1 MNNMKTKIGIILPLF
16 IIVQLNWLFSQT
28 TQPSPFYDYFLKN
41 GWVFFTSFVV
51 LGGFIALLNLL
62 KVILKMQQ
70 IQIYK
75 EIGKEAFEE
84 AETQPISA
92 IFNRWY
98 KNWTRVVPQEK
109 EHEIMFDHQYD
120 GIRELDNSLPPWWV
134 AMFYVTI
141 IFAGAY
147 MVYYHVADMG
157 VSSQEAYNIEIKEA
171 NAEVKAYLAT
181 QANKVDEN
189 SATVLMDDASLSA
202 AKSLYGVHCVAC
214 HGTMGEGGVG
224 PNFTDNYWIHGGDIK
239 SIFKTI
245 KYGVPEKGMISWQA
259 QLNPSD
265 MQKLGSYILSMKGTN
280 PPNGKEPQG
289 IEEK

>member
-1 MNNMKTKIGIILPLF
+1 MKTKIGILLPLF
-16 IIVQLNWLFSQT
+16 LIVQLTWLFSQT
-28 TQPSPFYDYFLKN
+28 TTSSPFYDNFLKN
-41 GWVFFTSFVV
+41 GWIFFTSLVV
-51 LGGFIALLNLL
+51 LGGFLALLNLL
-62 KVILKMQQ
+62 RVIVKMQQ

-75 EIGKEAFEE
+75 EMGKEAFEE
-84 AETQPISA
+84 AETKPLSA
-92 IFNRWY
+92 IFNKWY
-98 KNWTRVVPQEK
+98 KYWTNVVPQEK

-141 IFAGAY
+141 IFAGFY
-147 MVYYHVADMG
+147 MVYYHVSDMG

-189 SATVLMDDASLSA
+189 TVTVLMDDASLSA

-214 HGTMGEGGVG
+214 HGAMGEGGVG

-265 MQKLGSYILSMKGTN
+265 MQKLGSYIISLKGTN
-280 PPNGKEPQG
+280 PPNAKEPQG

>member
-1 MNNMKTKIGIILPLF
+1 
-16 IIVQLNWLFSQT
+16 
-28 TQPSPFYDYFLKN
+28 
-41 GWVFFTSFVV
+41 
-51 LGGFIALLNLL
+51 
-62 KVILKMQQ
+62 
-70 IQIYK
+70 
-75 EIGKEAFEE
+75 
-84 AETQPISA
+84 
-92 IFNRWY
+92 
-98 KNWTRVVPQEK
+98 
-109 EHEIMFDHQYD
+109 MFDHQYD

-147 MVYYHVADMG
+147 MVYYHFTDMG
-157 VSSQEAYNIEIKEA
+157 VSSQEAYNIEVKEA
-171 NAEVKAYLAT
+171 NAEIKAYLAT

-189 SATVLMDDASLSA
+189 TVTVLMDDASLSA

-214 HGTMGEGGVG
+214 HGALGEGGVG

-289 IEEK
+289 IEVK

>member
-28 TQPSPFYDYFLKN
+28 TQPSQFYDNFLKN

-51 LGGFIALLNLL
+51 LGGFLALLNLL

-75 EIGKEAFEE
+75 EIGKEAYEE

-98 KNWTRVVPQEK
+98 KNWTRVVPLEK
-109 EHEIMFDHQYD
+109 EHEIMFDHHYD

-141 IFAGAY
+141 IFAGVY

-171 NAEVKAYLAT
+171 NAGVKAYLAT

-280 PPNGKEPQG
+280 PPNSKEPQG
-289 IEEK
+289 IEVK

>member
-1 MNNMKTKIGIILPLF
+1 MKTKIGILLPLF
-16 IIVQLNWLFSQT
+16 IIIQLQWLYSQT
-28 TQPSPFYDYFLKN
+28 TQTFPFYDNFLKN
-41 GWVFFTSFVV
+41 GWVFFNSFVV
-51 LGGFIALLNLL
+51 LGGFLALLNLL

-75 EIGKEAFEE
+75 EMGKEAFEE
-84 AETQPISA
+84 AETQPFSA

-147 MVYYHVADMG
+147 MVYYHFTDLG

-189 SATVLMDDASLSA
+189 TAIALMDEASLSA

-289 IEEK
+289 IEVK

>member
-1 MNNMKTKIGIILPLF
+1 MKTKIGIILPLF

-28 TQPSPFYDYFLKN
+28 AQPSPFYDNFLKN
-41 GWVFFTSFVV
+41 GWVFFTSFAV
-51 LGGFIALLNLL
+51 LGGFLALLNLL

-92 IFNRWY
+92 IFNRWF

-109 EHEIMFDHQYD
+109 EHEIMFDHHYD

-141 IFAGAY
+141 IFAGVY
-147 MVYYHVADMG
+147 MVYYHVSDMG

-189 SATVLMDDASLSA
+189 TVTSLTDNASLSA
-202 AKSLYGVHCVAC
+202 AKSLYDVHCVAC
-214 HGTMGEGGVG
+214 HGALGEGGVG

-239 SIFKTI
+239 SIFKII
-245 KYGVPEKGMISWQA
+245 KYGVPEKGMIAWQA

-289 IEEK
+289 IEVK

>member
-1 MNNMKTKIGIILPLF
+1 MKAKIGLLLPLF

-28 TQPSPFYDYFLKN
+28 NPSNPFYDNFLKN
-41 GWVFFTSFVV
+41 GWVFFTSLVV
-51 LGGFIALLNLL
+51 LGGFLALLNLM

-75 EIGKEAFEE
+75 ELGKEAFEE
-84 AETQPISA
+84 AEAQPISS
-92 IFNRWY
+92 IIQRWY
-98 KNWTRVVPQEK
+98 KYWTRVVPQEK
-109 EHEIMFDHQYD
+109 EHEIMFNHQYD
-120 GIRELDNSLPPWWV
+120 GIRELDNRLPPWWV

-141 IFAGAY
+141 LFAGVY
-147 MVYYHVADMG
+147 MVYYHVADIG
-157 VSSQEAYNIEIKEA
+157 VSSQEAYTMEIMEA
-171 NAEVKAYLAT
+171 NAAVKAYLTT
-181 QANKVDEN
+181 QANKVDETT
-189 SATVLMDDASLSA
+189 ATVLTDDASLSA
-202 AKSLYGVHCVAC
+202 AKTLYGVHCIAC
-214 HGTMGEGGVG
+214 HGALGEGGVG

-245 KYGVPEKGMISWQA
+245 KYGVPEKGMISWQN

-265 MQKLGSYILSMKGTN
+265 MQKLGSYILSLKGTN

>member
-1 MNNMKTKIGIILPLF
+1 MKTKAGISISLFLIVPLS
-16 IIVQLNWLFSQT
+16 WLIAQT
-28 TQPSPFYDYFLKN
+28 QQPTAFYNDFLKN
-41 GWVFFTSFVV
+41 GWIFFTSLVV
-51 LGGFIALLNLL
+51 LGGFLALLHLL

-70 IQIYK
+70 IQIYR
-75 EIGKEAFEE
+75 EMGKEAFNE
-84 AETQPISA
+84 AEKQPFSA
-92 IFNRWY
+92 IIQRWY

-141 IFAGAY
+141 LFAGVY
-147 MVYYHVADMG
+147 MVYYHVADIG
-157 VSSQEAYNIEIKEA
+157 VSSQEAYQMEIKEA

-189 SATVLMDDASLSA
+189 TVTVLIDEASLSA

-214 HGTMGEGGVG
+214 HGALGEGGVG
-224 PNFTDNYWIHGGDIK
+224 PNFTDHYWIHGGDIK

-265 MQKLGSYILSMKGTN
+265 MQKLGSYILSLKDTN

>member
-1 MNNMKTKIGIILPLF
+1 MNIMKTKIGILLPLF
-16 IIVQLNWLFSQT
+16 IIIQLQWLYSQT
-28 TQPSPFYDYFLKN
+28 TQTFPFYDNFLKN

-51 LGGFIALLNLL
+51 LGGFLALLNLL

-75 EIGKEAFEE
+75 EMGKEAFEE
-84 AETQPISA
+84 AETQPFSA

-147 MVYYHVADMG
+147 MVYYHFTDMG

-189 SATVLMDDASLSA
+189 TAIALMDEASLSA

-280 PPNGKEPQG
+280 PSNGKEPQG
-289 IEEK
+289 IEVK

>member
-1 MNNMKTKIGIILPLF
+1 MKTKAGISISLFLIVPLS
-16 IIVQLNWLFSQT
+16 WLIAQT
-28 TQPSPFYDYFLKN
+28 QQPTAFYNDFLKN
-41 GWVFFTSFVV
+41 GWIFFTSLVV
-51 LGGFIALLNLL
+51 LGGFLALLHLL

-70 IQIYK
+70 IQIYR
-75 EIGKEAFEE
+75 EMGKEAFNE
-84 AETQPISA
+84 AEKQPFSA
-92 IFNRWY
+92 ISQRWY

-141 IFAGAY
+141 LFAGVY
-147 MVYYHVADMG
+147 MVYYHVADIG
-157 VSSQEAYNIEIKEA
+157 VSSQEAYQMEIKEA

-189 SATVLMDDASLSA
+189 TVTVLTDEASLSA

-214 HGTMGEGGVG
+214 HGALGEGGVG
-224 PNFTDNYWIHGGDIK
+224 PNFTDHYWIHGGDIK

-245 KYGVPEKGMISWQA
+245 KYGVPETGMISWQA

-265 MQKLGSYILSMKGTN
+265 MQKLGSYILSLKDTN

>member
-1 MNNMKTKIGIILPLF
+1 MKTKIGILLPLF
-16 IIVQLNWLFSQT
+16 IIIQLQWLYSQT
-28 TQPSPFYDYFLKN
+28 TQTFPFYDNFLKN

-51 LGGFIALLNLL
+51 LGGFLALLNLL

-75 EIGKEAFEE
+75 EMGKEAFEE
-84 AETQPISA
+84 AETQPFSA

-147 MVYYHVADMG
+147 MVYYHFTDMG

-189 SATVLMDDASLSA
+189 TAIALMDEASLSA

-259 QLNPSD
+259 QFNQSD
-265 MQKLGSYILSMKGTN
+265 MQKLACTHLSL
-280 PPNGKEPQG
+280 
-289 IEEK
+289 

>member
-16 IIVQLNWLFSQT
+16 LIVQLNWLFSQT
-28 TQPSPFYDYFLKN
+28 NQPSPFYDNFLKN
-41 GWVFFTSFVV
+41 GWIFFTSLVV
-51 LGGFIALLNLL
+51 LGGFLALLNLL

-75 EIGKEAFEE
+75 EMGKEAFEE
-84 AETQPISA
+84 AETKPVSA

-98 KNWTRVVPQEK
+98 KNWTKVVPQEK

-147 MVYYHVADMG
+147 MVYYHFTDMG

-189 SATVLMDDASLSA
+189 TAIALMDEASLSA
-202 AKSLYGVHCVAC
+202 AKALYGVHCVAC

-289 IEEK
+289 IEVK